1 MRQESIFPGQP
12 WLDTNGN
19 AIQAHGGAVYY
30 EDGVY
35 YWYGEN
41 KEHTDGASDVWTWG
55 IKVYSSRDL
64 CNWQDEGYLVEPDV
78 DDPASPLHPSK
89 RVDRPHILRCPQTG
103 RYVLWLKLS
112 GKDACFVILSSERLL
127 GPYQMEI
134 PVCGRRAARRVIS
147 IWCRILHPGR
157 HISMSASI
165 TAMWWAMR

>member
-12 WLDTNGN
+12 WLDTSGN

-89 RVDRPHILRCPQTG
+89 RVDRPHILRCPLCAVAEAV
-103 RYVLWLKLS
+103 R
-112 GKDACFVILSSERLL
+112 ERRLL
-127 GPYQMEI
+127 CHTVIGAFAGPLSDGKSLSAAG
-134 PVCGRRAARRVIS
+134 GRR
-147 IWCRILHPGR
+147 GG
-157 HISMSASI
+157 
-165 TAMWWAMR
+165 

>member
-64 CNWQDEGYLVEPDV
+64 CNWQDDGYLVEPDV

-89 RVDRPHILRCPQTG
+89 RVDRPHIC
-103 RYVLWLKLS
+103 
-112 GKDACFVILSSERLL
+112 LL
-127 GPYQMEI
+127 YTSPSPRDRG
-134 PVCGRRAARRVIS
+134 
-147 IWCRILHPGR
+147 
-157 HISMSASI
+157 
-165 TAMWWAMR
+165 